1 MTKLII
7 AGGRDYQ
14 LTPQDYERLD
24 GIPMV
29 KEVISGTARGADTC
43 GEQWA
48 ERKGIPVK
56 RFPADWEKFGKT
68 AGIIRNSQMAQY
80 AASLGPGGSCALFPG
95 GRGTDNM
102 HLLAEQHGLIIY
114 DWRGQSGR

>member
-14 LTPQDYERLD
+14 LTSADYARLD
-24 GIPMV
+24 GIPFV
-29 KEVISGTARGADTC
+29 KEVISGTAKGADTC

-48 ERKGIPVK
+48 ERKGILVK
-56 RFPADWEKFGKT
+56 RFPADWDKFGKT
-68 AGIIRNSQMAQY
+68 AGIIRNGEMARHT
-80 AASLGPGGSCALFPG
+80 ASLGPGGACALFPG

-102 HLLAEQHGLIIY
+102 YDLSKSYGLIIY
-114 DWRGQSGR
+114 DWRGK